1 MLTFDYRLNA
11 KNPQN
16 RNYVTPQVKSP
27 RVRLSC
33 PHAAQAL
40 ALCTLTIYS
49 ILAYIFHSVNKLMKE
64 FLHKLCF
71 LFDIEM

>member
-33 PHAAQAL
+33 PHAAQAISPYARSL
-40 ALCTLTIYS
+40 FIVFLHIFS
-49 ILAYIFHSVNKLMKE
+49 ILSIS
-64 FLHKLCF
+64 
-71 LFDIEM
+71 